1 MHTRCLALA
10 AALFLGW
17 SVPALA
23 APMQHHDLASLWFLA
38 DHVVVATEISSQ
50 HRIEV
55 WNTTT
60 TYRVD
65 RILKGDLADG
75 EEVEVYDDAYS
86 SELAPTYDW
95 TDPTAPVALPVPD
108 LEPQVY
114 LFLEPSAQRL
124 ISEGVTDGEG
134 LYQKVPSGIRVLAGG
149 GVYRME
155 QWSNPGAYRPVP
167 QGPDPEEV
175 LGWLSPAEFRP
186 LTPEAFELELREAA
200 LRAEQ
205 CSMALAIED
214 PAERNATLL
223 QLLPPPRSFPGPE
236 RVPGGGFATDALS
249 IQLQRAIAGSG
260 DLDAYLEAMGRDV
273 ISSMWGFD
281 ARGFLEPARE
291 VRGLWL
297 LEAAEDRTRPS
308 HQRDA
313 ALRIIADNAF
323 ALAEME
329 GEGIDRIAALLDEPN
344 PWARA
349 AAVRALGS
357 RGQGD
362 HASEVVDR
370 LIEGAR
376 GERSPEVLM
385 AYGAQLRTLDA
396 KVDRLDPVLAKDRAL
411 VLAIRPGPRPPRGG
425 AAMTL
430 GYAFLVQH
438 HEWSPTVTLSAT
450 AVTDEGEVR
459 TSAPGT
465 FVSATGGQDLG
476 HGLVQVAFDPPLE
489 PGPWLVSLKAELQPY
504 EIERPALATSSPM
517 LEMEIPASP

>member
-1 MHTRCLALA
+1 MYAARLAVV
-10 AALFLGW
+10 ALLLTW

-38 DHVVVATEISSQ
+38 DHVIVATEVSSQ
-50 HRIEV
+50 HRIEE

-60 TYRVD
+60 TYRAD
-65 RILKGDLADG
+65 RILKGDLAAG
-75 EEVEVYDDAYS
+75 AEVEVYDDAYS
-86 SELAPTYDW
+86 GELAPLYDW
-95 TDPTAPVALPVPD
+95 SDPAAPVQLPVPE

-114 LFLEPSAQRL
+114 LFIEPSAPRL

-149 GVYRME
+149 GVYRVE

-167 QGPDPEEV
+167 QGPDPEEF
-175 LGWLSPAEFRP
+175 LGLLLPSEVHPLS
-186 LTPEAFELELREAA
+186 PEAFEVELREAA
-200 LRAEQ
+200 HRAQ
-205 CSMALAIED
+205 KCAMALAIED

-223 QLLPPPRSFPGPE
+223 QLLPPARTFPNPVT
-236 RVPGGGFATDALS
+236 VPGGGFATDALS
-249 IQLQRAIAGSG
+249 IQLQRAIGETG

-273 ISSMWGFD
+273 VSSMWGFD
-281 ARGFLEPARE
+281 GRGFLDPARE

-323 ALAEME
+323 ALSEME
-329 GEGIDRIAALLDEPN
+329 GEGIDRLGALLSEPN
-344 PWARA
+344 PWVRV

-362 HASEVVDR
+362 HATTVVDR

-396 KVDRLDPVLAKDRAL
+396 KVDRLDPILASDRSL
-411 VLAIRPGPRPPRGG
+411 VLAIRPGPRPARGG
-425 AAMTL
+425 AALTF

-450 AVTDEGEVR
+450 AVTDAGAVR
-459 TSAPGT
+459 TSEDGR
-465 FVSATGGQDLG
+465 FVSASGGQDLG
-476 HGLVQVAFDPPLE
+476 HGLVHVPFEPPLE
-489 PGPWLVSLKAELQPY
+489 PGTWLVSLKAELEPY
-504 EIERPALATSSPM
+504 EIARPALATTSPM
-517 LEMEIPASP
+517 LEVEIP

>member
-1 MHTRCLALA
+1 MRTRWLA
-10 AALFLGW
+10 AAAAVLLGW

-38 DHVVVATEISSQ
+38 DHVIVATEVSTQ
-50 HRIEV
+50 HRIEA

-65 RILKGDLADG
+65 RTLKGDLAPG

-86 SELAPTYDW
+86 SEIAPAYDW
-95 TDPTAPVALPVPD
+95 SDPTAPVQLPAPE

-114 LFLEPSAQRL
+114 LFLEPSGRRL
-124 ISEGVTDGEG
+124 IAEGVTDGEG
-134 LYQKVPSGIRVLAGG
+134 LFQKVPSGIRVLAGG
-149 GVYRME
+149 GVYRVE

-167 QGPDPEEV
+167 QGPDPEEFGGMLLPNEV
-175 LGWLSPAEFRP
+175 HP
-186 LTPEAFELELREAA
+186 LPPEAFELELREAA
-200 LRAEQ
+200 HRAEK
-205 CSMALAIED
+205 CAMVLAIED
-214 PAERNATLL
+214 PVERNTTLL
-223 QLLPPPRSFPGPE
+223 QLLPPARSFPGPV

-249 IQLQRAIAGSG
+249 LHLQRAVAESG

-273 ISSMWGFD
+273 VSGLWGFD
-281 ARGFLEPARE
+281 GRAFLEPARE

-297 LEAAEDRTRPS
+297 LEAAEDRSRPS

-313 ALRIIADNAF
+313 ALRIIAENAF
-323 ALAEME
+323 ALSGME
-329 GEGIDRIAALLDEPN
+329 GEGIERIAALLAEPN
-344 PWARA
+344 PWVRA

-357 RGQGD
+357 RGQGE
-362 HASEVVDR
+362 HAEVVVDR

-396 KVDRLDPVLAKDRAL
+396 KIDRLDPVLAKDRSL
-411 VLAIRPGPRPPRGG
+411 VLAVRPGPRPPADG

-450 AVTDEGEVR
+450 AVTDAGEVR
-459 TSAPGT
+459 SSKTGV
-465 FVSATGGQDLG
+465 FVSAGGGQDLG
-476 HGLVQVAFDPPLE
+476 HGLVQVAFEPPLE
-489 PGPWLVSLKAELQPY
+489 PGTWLVSLTADLQPY
-504 EIERPALATSSPM
+504 EIERPALGTTSPM
-517 LEMEIPASP
+517 LEVMIPASP